1 MQENSLYYHECTCAL
16 VFIVLCSMDV
26 MFSPQEQSTL
36 NSVMAETAVLNCF
49 KVTEWKHTG
58 CKCRSKFHL
67 GNIMSWWQGVRGR
80 GNRQHPSTFG
90 DF

>member
-1 MQENSLYYHECTCAL
+1 MYLCAG
-16 VFIVLCSMDV
+16 FYSAVLNGCDV
-26 MFSPQEQSTL
+26 RPQEQSTL

-67 GNIMSWWQGVRGR
+67 GNIMPWWQGVRGR
-80 GNRQHPSTFG
+80 GDRQHPSTFG